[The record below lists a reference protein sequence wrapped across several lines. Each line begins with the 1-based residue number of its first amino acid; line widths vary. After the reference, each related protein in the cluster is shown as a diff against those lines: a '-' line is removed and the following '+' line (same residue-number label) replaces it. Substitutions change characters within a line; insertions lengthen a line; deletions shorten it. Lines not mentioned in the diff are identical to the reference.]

1 MTRPTAGRVGRPG
14 VWRGLLAWSAVA
26 PFALWALLRLV
37 PGDVHFR
44 WVQLVAFTP
53 YAALASVVAP
63 LVAVLVRR
71 RAALVAG
78 LAATATLVACVAPR
92 ALPDPIPG
100 DSSGAGLR
108 AAGAAGPVLRVL
120 SANLLY
126 GSVPPA
132 ALVDLVRRLR
142 PDVLTLQELTPEA
155 SAGLRGA
162 GLTALLPY
170 ADDRAQEG
178 SGGSGLFTRFP
189 LRPENLADVA
199 GRRQAAGIVE
209 VPGAAPVAV
218 VSVHPC
224 APRYSSRFRCWSKTL
239 ASLPGPRGPVR
250 ILSGD
255 FNATL
260 DHSRVR
266 RLLDA
271 GYRDAADVTGE
282 GLAGTWPYRPWDL
295 RGLPVPPVTID
306 HILVDPRV
314 SVRAFGVHRLPVTD
328 HRAIFAELAVPAI
341 QGRAARSDAGKA
353 NLGSPPDHHTPI
365 ASAAVASR

>member
-1 MTRPTAGRVGRPG
+1 MTKRTAGGGAGCRNLL
-14 VWRGLLAWSAVA
+14 RGLLAWLVVA

-53 YAALASVVAP
+53 YAALASVAAPVVA
-63 LVAVLVRR
+63 LLTRR

-78 LAATATLVACVAPR
+78 VAVTGVLVACVLPR
-92 ALPDPIPG
+92 ALSDRDGALPG
-100 DSSGAGLR
+100 PGRAEAGM
-108 AAGAAGPVLRVL
+108 AAATGTRNAQDARGPVLRVL
-120 SANLLY
+120 SANLLK

-132 ALVDLVRRLR
+132 ALVDLVRTLR

-155 SAGLRGA
+155 LEGLRGA
-162 GLTALLPY
+162 GLTRLLPY
-170 ADDRAQEG
+170 GDERAQVG

-189 LRPENLADVA
+189 LRPETITGPGDS
-199 GRRQAAGIVE
+199 RQAQGGVE
-209 VPGAAPVAV
+209 VPGAEPVGV

-224 APRYSSRFRCWSKTL
+224 APRYVARLACWADGL
-239 ASLPGPRGPVR
+239 AGLPLPAGQVR

-260 DHSRVR
+260 DHDRVR

-271 GYRDAADVTGE
+271 GYRDAADATGD
-282 GLAGTWPYRPWDL
+282 GLAGTWPYRRWDF

-306 HILVDPRV
+306 HVLVDPRV
-314 SVRAFGVHRLPVTD
+314 AVRAFGIHRLPVTD
-328 HRAIFAELAVPAI
+328 HRAIFAELV
-341 QGRAARSDAGKA
+341 
-353 NLGSPPDHHTPI
+353 LPPG
-365 ASAAVASR
+365 

>member
-1 MTRPTAGRVGRPG
+1 MTKRTAGGGAGCRNLL
-14 VWRGLLAWSAVA
+14 RGLLAWLVVA

-53 YAALASVVAP
+53 YAALASVAAPVVA
-63 LVAVLVRR
+63 LLARR

-78 LAATATLVACVAPR
+78 VAVTAVLVACVLPR
-92 ALPDPIPG
+92 ALSDPNGALPGPNGALSGPDRAG
-100 DSSGAGLR
+100 SGPAVR
-108 AAGAAGPVLRVL
+108 AAGGQAARGPVLRLL
-120 SANLLY
+120 SANLLK

-132 ALVDLVRRLR
+132 ALVDLVRALR
-142 PDVLTLQELTPEA
+142 PDVLTVQELTPEA
-155 SAGLRGA
+155 LEGLRGA
-162 GLTALLPY
+162 GLTRLLPY
-170 ADDRAQEG
+170 GDERAREG

-189 LRPENLADVA
+189 LRPETLTGPGDS
-199 GRRQAAGIVE
+199 RQAQGGVE
-209 VPGAAPVAV
+209 VPGAEPVGV

-224 APRYSSRFRCWSKTL
+224 APRYVSRFTCWADVL
-239 ASLPGPRGPVR
+239 AALPEPGEQVR

-271 GYRDAADVTGE
+271 GYRDAADATGD
-282 GLAGTWPYRPWDL
+282 GLAGTWPYRQWDF

-306 HILVDPRV
+306 HVLVDPRV
-314 SVRAFGVHRLPVTD
+314 AVRAFGVHRLPVTD
-328 HRAIFAELAVPAI
+328 HRAIFAELVLPPA
-341 QGRAARSDAGKA
+341 RTSA
-353 NLGSPPDHHTPI
+353 TPG
-365 ASAAVASR
+365 

>member
-1 MTRPTAGRVGRPG
+1 MARLTAGWVGRPG
-14 VWRGLLAWSAVA
+14 VWRSLIAWPAVA

-53 YAALASVVAP
+53 YVALASVVAP
-63 LVAVLVRR
+63 LVALLVRR
-71 RAALVAG
+71 PVALVAG
-78 LAATATLVACVAPR
+78 LAVTLTLAACVLPR
-92 ALPDPIPG
+92 ALSDASPFGSAGPG
-100 DSSGAGLR
+100 VR
-108 AAGAAGPVLRVL
+108 AAGDAGPALRIL

-142 PDVLTLQELTPEA
+142 PDVLTLQELTPQA
-155 SAGLRGA
+155 SAGLRAA
-162 GLTALLPY
+162 GLTTLLPY

-178 SGGSGLFTRFP
+178 SSGSGLFTRFP
-189 LRPENLADVA
+189 LRPADLTAVN

-209 VPGAAPVAV
+209 VPGAGPVAV

-224 APRYSSRFRCWSKTL
+224 APRYAFRFRCWSRSL
-239 ASLPGPRGPVR
+239 ASLPGPGELVR

-260 DHSRVR
+260 DHAPVR
-266 RLLDA
+266 SLLDA
-271 GYRDAADVTGE
+271 GYRDAADATGN
-282 GLAGTWPYRPWDL
+282 GLAGTWPYRKSSDFG
-295 RGLPVPPVTID
+295 GLPVPPVTID

-314 SVRAFGVHRLPVTD
+314 AVRAFGVHRLPETD
-328 HRAIFAELAVPAI
+328 HRAIFAELVLPTT
-341 QGRAARSDAGKA
+341 G
-353 NLGSPPDHHTPI
+353 T
-365 ASAAVASR
+365 

>member
-1 MTRPTAGRVGRPG
+1 MARLTAGWVGRPG
-14 VWRGLLAWSAVA
+14 VWRSLIAWPAVA

-53 YAALASVVAP
+53 YVALASVVAP
-63 LVAVLVRR
+63 LVALLVRR
-71 RAALVAG
+71 PVALVAG
-78 LAATATLVACVAPR
+78 LAVTVTLAACVLPR
-92 ALPDPIPG
+92 ALSDASPRGPAGPG
-100 DSSGAGLR
+100 VR
-108 AAGAAGPVLRVL
+108 AAGDAGQALRIL

-142 PDVLTLQELTPEA
+142 PDVLTLQELTPQA
-155 SAGLRGA
+155 SAGLRAA
-162 GLTALLPY
+162 GLATLLPY

-189 LRPENLADVA
+189 LRPEELTVVND
-199 GRRQAAGIVE
+199 RRQAAGVIE
-209 VPGAAPVAV
+209 VPGAGPVAV

-224 APRYSSRFRCWSKTL
+224 APRYAYRFRCWSKSL
-239 ASLPGPRGPVR
+239 ASLPGPGGRVQ

-260 DHSRVR
+260 DHARVR

-271 GYRDAADVTGE
+271 GYRDAADATGN
-282 GLAGTWPYRPWDL
+282 GLTGTWPYRRSSDFG
-295 RGLPVPPVTID
+295 GLPVPPVTLD

-314 SVRAFGVHRLPVTD
+314 AVRAFDVHRLPVTD
-328 HRAIFAELAVPAI
+328 HRAIFAELVLP
-341 QGRAARSDAGKA
+341 
-353 NLGSPPDHHTPI
+353 TT
-365 ASAAVASR
+365 

>member
-1 MTRPTAGRVGRPG
+1 MARLTAGWVGRPG
-14 VWRGLLAWSAVA
+14 IWRGLLAWPVVA
-26 PFALWALLRLV
+26 PFALWAVLRLV

-53 YAALASVVAP
+53 YVALASVVAP
-63 LVAVLVRR
+63 LVALLVRR
-71 RAALVAG
+71 PAALVAG
-78 LAATATLVACVAPR
+78 LAVTATLAACVLPR
-92 ALPDPIPG
+92 ALSDPFPHG
-100 DSSGAGLR
+100 SAGAGVR
-108 AAGAAGPVLRVL
+108 AAGAAGPALRVL

-155 SAGLRGA
+155 SAGLRAA
-162 GLTALLPY
+162 GLTTLLPY

-189 LRPENLADVA
+189 LRPEELTTVND
-199 GRRQAAGIVE
+199 RQQAAGVVE
-209 VPGAAPVAV
+209 VPGAGPVAV

-224 APRYSSRFRCWSKTL
+224 APRYAYRFSCWSKSL
-239 ASLPGPRGPVR
+239 AALPGPGGPVR

-260 DHSRVR
+260 DHARVR

-271 GYRDAADVTGE
+271 GYRDAADATGN
-282 GLAGTWPYRPWDL
+282 GLAGTWPYRRSSDF
-295 RGLPVPPVTID
+295 RGLPVPPVTLD

-314 SVRAFGVHRLPVTD
+314 AVRAFGVHRLPVTD
-328 HRAIFAELAVPAI
+328 HRAIFAELVLPTT
-341 QGRAARSDAGKA
+341 G
-353 NLGSPPDHHTPI
+353 
-365 ASAAVASR
+365 V

>member
-1 MTRPTAGRVGRPG
+1 MAKLAAGWVGRPG
-14 VWRGLLAWSAVA
+14 IWRGLLAWLAVA
-26 PFALWALLRLV
+26 PFALWALLRLM

-53 YAALASVVAP
+53 YVALVSIVAP
-63 LVAVLVRR
+63 LVALLVRR

-78 LAATATLVACVAPR
+78 LAVTATLAACVLPR
-92 ALPDPIPG
+92 ALSDPFAHDPAA
-100 DSSGAGLR
+100 AGVR
-108 AAGAAGPVLRVL
+108 AAGATGPVLRVL

-126 GSVPPA
+126 GSVPPP

-142 PDVLTLQELTPEA
+142 PDVLTLQELTPQA
-155 SAGLRGA
+155 SAGLRAA
-162 GLTALLPY
+162 GLTTLLPY

-189 LRPENLADVA
+189 LRPEDLSAFD

-209 VPGAAPVAV
+209 VPGAGPVAV

-224 APRYSSRFRCWSKTL
+224 APRYAFRFRCWSRSL
-239 ASLPGPRGPVR
+239 AALPDPGGPVR

-260 DHSRVR
+260 DHARVR

-271 GYRDAADVTGE
+271 GYRDAADATGN
-282 GLAGTWPYRPWDL
+282 GLAGTWPYRRSSDFG
-295 RGLPVPPVTID
+295 GLPVPPVTID
-306 HILVDPRV
+306 HVLVDPRV
-314 SVRAFGVHRLPVTD
+314 AVRAFGVHRLPVTD
-328 HRAIFAELAVPAI
+328 HRAIFAELVLPAT
-341 QGRAARSDAGKA
+341 G
-353 NLGSPPDHHTPI
+353 T
-365 ASAAVASR
+365 

>member
-1 MTRPTAGRVGRPG
+1 MARLTAGWVGRPG
-14 VWRGLLAWSAVA
+14 VWRSLIAWPAVA

-53 YAALASVVAP
+53 YVALASVVAP
-63 LVAVLVRR
+63 LVALLVRR
-71 RAALVAG
+71 PVALVAG
-78 LAATATLVACVAPR
+78 LAVTVTLAACVLPR
-92 ALPDPIPG
+92 ALSDASPLGSAGPG
-100 DSSGAGLR
+100 VR
-108 AAGAAGPVLRVL
+108 AAGDAGPALRIL

-142 PDVLTLQELTPEA
+142 PDVLTLQELTPQA
-155 SAGLRGA
+155 SAGLRAA
-162 GLTALLPY
+162 GLTTLLPY

-178 SGGSGLFTRFP
+178 SSGSGLFTRFP
-189 LRPENLADVA
+189 LRPADLTAVN

-209 VPGAAPVAV
+209 VPGAGPVAV

-224 APRYSSRFRCWSKTL
+224 APRYAFRFRCWSRSL
-239 ASLPGPRGPVR
+239 ASLPSPGELVR

-260 DHSRVR
+260 DHAPVR
-266 RLLDA
+266 SLLDA
-271 GYRDAADVTGE
+271 GYRDAADATGN
-282 GLAGTWPYRPWDL
+282 GLAGTWPYRKSSDFG
-295 RGLPVPPVTID
+295 GLPVPPVTID

-314 SVRAFGVHRLPVTD
+314 EVRAFGVHRLPETD
-328 HRAIFAELAVPAI
+328 HRAIFAELVLPTT
-341 QGRAARSDAGKA
+341 G
-353 NLGSPPDHHTPI
+353 T
-365 ASAAVASR
+365 

>member
-1 MTRPTAGRVGRPG
+1 MARLTAGWVGRPG
-14 VWRGLLAWSAVA
+14 VWRGLLAWPAVA

-53 YAALASVVAP
+53 YVALASVVAP
-63 LVAVLVRR
+63 LVALLVRR
-71 RAALVAG
+71 PAALAAG
-78 LAATATLVACVAPR
+78 LAVTATLAACVLPR
-92 ALPDPIPG
+92 ALSDPSPRA
-100 DSSGAGLR
+100 STGAGVR
-108 AAGAAGPVLRVL
+108 TAGALGASGTQAPALRVL

-142 PDVLTLQELTPEA
+142 PDVLTLQELTPQA
-155 SAGLRGA
+155 SAGLRAA

-189 LRPENLADVA
+189 LRPEELTAVN
-199 GRRQAAGIVE
+199 GRRQAAGVIE
-209 VPGAAPVAV
+209 VPGAGPVAV

-224 APRYSSRFRCWSKTL
+224 APRYVYRFRCWSKSL
-239 ASLPGPRGPVR
+239 ASLPGPGGRVQ

-260 DHSRVR
+260 DHARVR

-271 GYRDAADVTGE
+271 GYRDAADATGN
-282 GLAGTWPYRPWDL
+282 GLAGTWPYQRSSDFG
-295 RGLPVPPVTID
+295 GLPVPPVTLD

-314 SVRAFGVHRLPVTD
+314 AVRAFGIHRLPVTD
-328 HRAIFAELAVPAI
+328 HRAIFAELVLP
-341 QGRAARSDAGKA
+341 
-353 NLGSPPDHHTPI
+353 
-365 ASAAVASR
+365 SAAPSS